1 MRRYFLLLV
10 LLFPAHLS
18 LQADTLD
25 VMSSSPPKDQ
35 IITPSIPGS
44 ATDITTYLSEVTDQ
58 SEPAFRGI
66 SFPLTFEDLMM
77 LEGTISTTDQE
88 TPKSEK
94 FSIPQAIRAVP
105 EISTFL
111 LVATGI
117 SGAGVLASR
126 RRLLQQ
132 S

>member
-1 MRRYFLLLV
+1 VV

-18 LQADTLD
+18 LQADSLD

-35 IITPSIPGS
+35 IITPSLPGS
-44 ATDITTYLSEVTDQ
+44 ATNGTTYLSEFTDQ
-58 SEPAFRGI
+58 SEPAFQGI
-66 SFPLTFEDLMM
+66 SFPLTFEEFMM
-77 LEGTISTTDQE
+77 LEGTMSTTDQQ
-88 TPKSEK
+88 TAKSDK
-94 FSIPQAIRAVP
+94 FRIPQAIKAVP

-117 SGAGVLASR
+117 SGAGVLTF

>member
-18 LQADTLD
+18 LQADTLN

-35 IITPSIPGS
+35 IIAPSIPGS
-44 ATDITTYLSEVTDQ
+44 TTDITTYLSQVTDR
-58 SEPAFRGI
+58 SEPAFQSI
-66 SFPLTFEDLMM
+66 SFPLTFEEFMM

-88 TPKSEK
+88 TAKSDK
-94 FSIPQAIRAVP
+94 FSIPQAIKAVP
-105 EISTFL
+105 ESSTFL
-111 LVATGI
+111 LVASGI
-117 SGAGVLASR
+117 SCAGVLISR
-126 RRLLQQ
+126 RRFGHQ